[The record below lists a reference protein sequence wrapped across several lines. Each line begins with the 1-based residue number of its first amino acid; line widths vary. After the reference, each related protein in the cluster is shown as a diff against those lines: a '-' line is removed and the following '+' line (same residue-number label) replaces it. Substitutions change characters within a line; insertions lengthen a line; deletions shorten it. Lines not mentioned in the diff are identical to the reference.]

1 MLGKFPNVLKKFSH
15 IFPILFLTI
24 LFATA
29 LQAEVFYIT
38 SESEF
43 NSAQNDASAGD
54 SLIWRNGTYTNIDM
68 EIDED
73 DLFILAEE
81 LGQVIFTGASKVE
94 IKSDR
99 VVFQGFQYLNGDVG
113 DDDVITIRGSNLIVE
128 QININAYRSYK
139 YLRIREESR
148 HVDVTHCN
156 FENRLNLDDQNILSI
171 LVGNE
176 PGFHRI
182 RFCSF
187 KNFAGG
193 GNDDGIE
200 PIRIGV
206 SSQANLNSRS
216 VVEYCYF
223 TSCDGDGELISSKAR
238 QNIYRF
244 NTFENNTKAELV
256 LRHGSENVVY
266 GNFFLNGKGGV
277 RVREGQDHYI
287 YNNYFYELDDRAIF
301 LQNESSDP
309 LDNVNIAFN
318 TIVDCSEFI
327 LGGDGN
333 NKPTN
338 VTIAN
343 NIFADPDDD
352 LFEEE
357 TGDETWIGNIASGDL
372 GISLPSSGLT
382 MMDVSMEMNAAGFF
396 GLTEGSPAIDAAQSG
411 YKPIPNFEGVADIDE
426 DVLFDLMGQAR
437 PANISERDL
446 GCNEFPHNITISPLA
461 TEENSGPDYDTDT
474 EVVVSSLLGDTPVV
488 TDLINI
494 SPNPATSHIVISL
507 ENENYKGITLD
518 IVDAKG
524 ALIQTIARDINSIN
538 QNQVSY
544 QFDNL
549 PSGLYMIRARSLG
562 NNNALEALQSV
573 RFVKQ

>member
-1 MLGKFPNVLKKFSH
+1 MLGKLPNVLKKFSH

-24 LFATA
+24 LFTTA

-43 NSAQNDASAGD
+43 NSAQNDAAAGD

-73 DLFILAEE
+73 DLFVGAEE
-81 LGQVIFTGASKVE
+81 LGQVIFTGSSKVE
-94 IKSDR
+94 ITGDNIT
-99 VVFQGFQYLNGDVG
+99 FQGFQYLGGDVG
-113 DDDVITIRGSNLIVE
+113 TDDVVTIRGSNLVIA
-128 QININAYRSYK
+128 QININAYKSYK
-139 YLRIREESR
+139 YLRIRESSKF
-148 HVDVTHCN
+148 VDVTHCN
-156 FENRLNLDDQNILSI
+156 FENRLNVADQNILSI
-171 LVGNE
+171 LVGSE
-176 PGFHRI
+176 PGFHRV

-193 GNDDGIE
+193 GNDDGVE

-206 SSQANLNSRS
+206 STQANLESRS
-216 VVEYCYF
+216 VIEFCYF
-223 TSCDGDGELISSKAR
+223 TNCDGDGELISSKAR

-244 NTFENNTKAELV
+244 NTFENNSKAELV
-256 LRHGSENVVY
+256 LRHGSENIVY
-266 GNFFLNGKGGV
+266 GNYFLNGKGGV

-309 LDNVNIAFN
+309 LDNINIAFN
-318 TIVDCSEFI
+318 TIVDCSEVI
-327 LGGDGN
+327 LGGDGS

-352 LFEEE
+352 LFEEP
-357 TGDETWIGNIASGDL
+357 TGDEVWISNIASGDL
-372 GISLPSSGLT
+372 GISLPSTGLT
-382 MMDVSMEMNAAGFF
+382 EVDPLMEMNAEGFF
-396 GLTEGSPAIDAAQSG
+396 GLTEGSPAIDAAQAG
-411 YKPIPNFEGVADIDE
+411 FKQIPNFEGVPDIDE

-446 GCNEFPHNITISPLA
+446 GCNEFPHNITISPLV
-461 TEENSGPDYDTDT
+461 TEESSGPSYDTDF
-474 EVVVSSLLGDTPVV
+474 EVVVTSVNGQSPVV
-488 TDLINI
+488 SDLISV
-494 SPNPATSHIVISL
+494 SPNPATNHIIVSL
-507 ENENYKGITLD
+507 ESGNYDAVNLEI
-518 IVDAKG
+518 IDAKG
-524 ALIQTIARDINSIN
+524 ALVQTIANDVDAVN
-538 QNQVSY
+538 QNQINHQIDS
-544 QFDNL
+544 L
-549 PSGLYMIRARSLG
+549 PNGLYMIRATSIG
-562 NNNALEALQSV
+562 DNNAIKALQSV